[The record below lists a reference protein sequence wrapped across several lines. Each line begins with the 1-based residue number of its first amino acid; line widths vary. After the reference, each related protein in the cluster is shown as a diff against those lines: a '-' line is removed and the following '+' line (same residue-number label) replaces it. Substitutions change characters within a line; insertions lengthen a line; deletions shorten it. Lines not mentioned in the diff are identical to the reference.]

1 MARRLRVALF
11 VIYRNSLLANHV
23 TWTADDSA
31 DAAEIARAF
40 LRAECQLLR
49 LAGVAHTTVG
59 EVESF
64 LTASADTA
72 MSVYRSAAGDLL
84 IRSGDG
90 DLLITGK
97 TAEVLGAY
105 IDEEIVRTED
115 RLDMTLRRAA
125 GL

>member
-1 MARRLRVALF
+1 M
-11 VIYRNSLLANHV
+11 IYRNSLLANHV
-23 TWTADDSA
+23 TWTIEPSPE
-31 DAAEIARAF
+31 AAEIARTF
-40 LRAECQLLR
+40 LRSECQILR
-49 LAGVAHTTVG
+49 LAAVASNTIA

-64 LTASADTA
+64 LTATADVP

-84 IRSGDG
+84 VRTAGD

-105 IDEEIVRTED
+105 IDQEVVTTED
-115 RLDMTLRRAA
+115 RLDMTLRRVV